1 MMVTI
6 LKGEQGAFIALSSHS
21 GPPLIYS
28 NLRRPGSSHSGPP
41 LIYFDLGRP
50 GQRDGWIHTHA
61 ERQTEGETLLYDIR
75 YSRLYDIMGWVHRV
89 VGTIWNVGA
98 GDLGSL
104 PVRNAN
110 SGNPLRFI
118 LSLARRQQC

>member
-6 LKGEQGAFIALSSHS
+6 LKGEQGTFIALSSHS
-21 GPPLIYS
+21 T
-28 NLRRPGSSHSGPP
+28 PP
-41 LIYFDLGRP
+41 LIYFALGRP
-50 GQRDGWIHTHA
+50 GQRDGWIHTHTHTLRD
-61 ERQTEGETLLYDIR
+61 RQREKHYYTTYDIR

-110 SGNPLRFI
+110 SGKPLKVYPLTR
-118 LSLARRQQC
+118 